1 MITSFAYFLL
11 QISFT
16 PLVIPPPMQITSLA
30 SSTFLI
36 NLTNVSE
43 QSCRGSCTNHYFPCV
58 LFSVLVGYLFIFLQ
72 VKLDYNTCSCTLPV
86 SFLEELSPQYIWYY
100 GNKEKQVPLPLQYFG
115 IYWYLFWYLSL
126 LQTWCYIKPKYTIKL
141 TDANTSLYFWS
152 GDCNGCVHI

>member
-1 MITSFAYFLL
+1 MFFRKTYILDVGLLGALLNCISSLDPKYTIKSFAYFLL

-16 PLVIPPPMQITSLA
+16 PLVIPPQMQITSLA

-36 NLTNVSE
+36 NFISVSQ
-43 QSCRGSCTNHYFPCV
+43 QSCRGSCTNHHFLRV
-58 LFSVLVGYLFIFLQ
+58 LFTVLVGYLFIFRQ

-100 GNKEKQVPLPLQYFG
+100 GNKEPLPFQYFG

-126 LQTWCYIKPKYTIKL
+126 LQT
-141 TDANTSLYFWS
+141 
-152 GDCNGCVHI
+152 